1 MPEKMLAAMKT
12 EPAPGCEICEID
24 IPTPIDNE
32 VLIKVKRASVCGTD
46 RHIYFWDEWS
56 ANRIKPPMIFGHEGC
71 GEIVAKGAN
80 VRSMKVGDFVSAET
94 HIPCGFCYQC
104 RTGSQHLCQ
113 NLVILGVDTN
123 GMFAQYCKFPETVC
137 WKNPPDLNPDVASI
151 LEPFGNAV
159 YTVMESNVSAKE
171 ILITGDGPIAAFA
184 AGIAK
189 AVGATQIFVTGLVEP
204 LLDIVKKI
212 GADHIINL
220 TKIADPAAY
229 ILDRTRGE
237 GVDVVLEMSGAQ
249 PAIDLGFE
257 VVKRCGTFTMFGI
270 SARNRI
276 ELPMNEGVIFKGLKI
291 IGINGRK
298 MFETWYQGRN
308 LITSGLVDPSP
319 VITHTMPLRDLSKA
333 CEMIN
338 EVQNR
343 VASKITID
351 PWA

>member
-1 MPEKMLAAMKT
+1 MSEKMIAAMKMK
-12 EPAPGCEICEID
+12 PAFGCEICEVD
-24 IPTPIDNE
+24 IPEPMDNE

-56 ANRIKPPMIFGHEGC
+56 KNRIKPPMIFGHEGC
-71 GEIVAKGAN
+71 GEIVAIGPN

-104 RTGSQHLCQ
+104 RTGNQHLCQ
-113 NLVILGVDTN
+113 NLVILGVETN

-137 WKNPPDLNPDVASI
+137 WKNPSDMNIDVASI
-151 LEPFGNAV
+151 LEPFGNAT
-159 YTVMESNVSAKE
+159 YTVMESNVSARE

-184 AGIAK
+184 VGIAK

-204 LLDIVKKI
+204 LLDICKKM
-212 GADHIINL
+212 GANHILNVS
-220 TKIADPAAY
+220 KVSDPEGY
-229 ILDRTRGE
+229 IREHTRGE

-249 PAIDLGFE
+249 AAIDLGFK

-270 SARNRI
+270 SSKNRI
-276 ELPMNEGVIFKGLKI
+276 DFPMNEGVIFKGLKI
-291 IGINGRK
+291 NGINGRK
-298 MFETWYQGRN
+298 MFDTWYQGRN
-308 LITSGLVDPSP
+308 LIMSGLVDPTP

-343 VASKITID
+343 IASKITID
-351 PWA
+351 PWV